1 MARTPKV
8 LEKFTVDIESLDQD
22 GRGVA
27 HRDGKVVFV
36 EGALPGETVT
46 YERFRNKNSYE
57 CGRAVSIE
65 KESALRVNPP
75 ASTSDLSP
83 VVAAAAPCSIWIP
96 APRLLLNSGFYLMR
110 CGISER

>member
-65 KESALRVNPP
+65 RESALRVKP
-75 ASTSDLSP
+75 ACMHFGLEP
-83 VVAAAAPCSIWIP
+83 GCCGGCHAAFGSQCS
-96 APRLLLNSGFYLMR
+96 GCY
-110 CGISER
+110 